1 MSEIRHWLVKTEP
14 DVFSIEDWGRA
25 TKRTTGWDG
34 VRNYQARNFM
44 RDLMKLGHE
53 VLVHHSNADPS
64 ALVGWAKVV
73 REAYP
78 DLTALDASS
87 PYFDPKATAADP
99 RWVMVDLKLEG
110 VFAEPLPL
118 ERLKQEKQLEGMELL
133 RRGSRLSV
141 QPVTAVQ
148 FRHIMKLAG
157 VKKV

>member
-1 MSEIRHWLVKTEP
+1 
-14 DVFSIEDWGRA
+14 
-25 TKRTTGWDG
+25 
-34 VRNYQARNFM
+34 
-44 RDLMKLGHE
+44 MKLGHE